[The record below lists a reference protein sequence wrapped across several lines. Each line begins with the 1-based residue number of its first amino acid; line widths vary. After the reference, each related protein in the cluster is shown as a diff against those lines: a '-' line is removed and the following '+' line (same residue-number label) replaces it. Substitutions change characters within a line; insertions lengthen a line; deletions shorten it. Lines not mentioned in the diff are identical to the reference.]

1 MRFTKYL
8 VLFGSLALFTVVI
21 SCINDNQQAQL
32 SAIKVNNSAKD
43 TILIVTMDFN
53 ETNLLDQ
60 IKNKV
65 RAFYKTPV
73 VIKSTTMPKSAY
85 YKARNRYR
93 ADSILNFLERYN
105 NGQYRFVAGLTSKD
119 ISATV
124 GKYSDWGIF
133 GLGSLNNK
141 GCITSSFR
149 LKKNVTEA
157 KLLERLEKVIL
168 HEIGHNNGLNHCTSP
183 LPCLMKA
190 ADGKVSTVDNEPMD
204 ICKFCRSKIKLN

>member
-1 MRFTKYL
+1 MRFNKYL
-8 VLFGSLALFTVVI
+8 VLLGSLALFTVVI
-21 SCINDNQQAQL
+21 SCINDNQQAQS
-32 SAIKVNNSAKD
+32 SAIKANTSTND

-53 ETNLLDQ
+53 EANLLDQ

-65 RAFYKTPV
+65 STFYKTSV

-124 GKYSDWGIF
+124 GKFGDWGIF

-149 LKKNVTEA
+149 LKKKCN
-157 KLLERLEKVIL
+157 
-168 HEIGHNNGLNHCTSP
+168 
-183 LPCLMKA
+183 
-190 ADGKVSTVDNEPMD
+190 
-204 ICKFCRSKIKLN
+204 RSKIT